1 MEWHKAVI
9 GDLALSV
16 SERYQQLTISGNRL
30 A

>member
-16 SERYQQLTISGNRL
+16 FERYQQFTISGNRL